1 MESNNEGKED
11 ALPVPPDLKDAKN
24 SPKRAGKDVANFLFQ
39 TERGLSFLEESNPTI
54 NSIPSVD
61 ETTQNDISSP
71 ISSNKENHGSSTSVK
86 SPSNNNKKKR
96 TPWLTL
102 SPSSRR
108 KTKQAPAIPQESA
121 PPPPP
126 TKRKQPREVIEII
139 TVAEGIEAVKMA
151 EQRDFSRTFSFE
163 VMEDLSEGDA
173 TPTTNNNSS
182 NSRLQT
188 TTEEEGV
195 EVERRNP
202 FEDPELIQKY
212 QHTSTT
218 TTQEEEHNNSDKPKW
233 WKKAPQ
239 IVLSPF
245 RKNNKKKT
253 DETTR
258 GTPAEEEDAPTTN
271 HFVLESAPEPK
282 HIVEEEEEEEE
293 AKEEIQQEVRVEEM
307 FPFHHQTDNDTTIPQ
322 KAMVMMM
329 DDSDTEYH
337 ATTTQTTAN
346 SPSTTTTQKQWIAS
360 VALSSIL
367 VCLLT
372 LRYIPTFDTL
382 CGPVMHGT
390 TLDLTNLHVQS
401 EQQQS
406 LLQAPWWG
414 GNEQVFSL
422 VCGVQ
427 RPRIQLEWKPH
438 TQKTGRLVLTDL
450 DDAKKTNVLLDKKNL
465 VSVEIGLSGGTSSS
479 SSSSSSKPII
489 TAIDKG
495 GKSHVLP
502 APW

>member
-54 NSIPSVD
+54 PPSVD
-61 ETTQNDISSP
+61 ETTQNEISSP

-121 PPPPP
+121 PPP

-163 VMEDLSEGDA
+163 NVVEDLSEGDA
-173 TPTTNNNSS
+173 TPTTNNNNSS

-188 TTEEEGV
+188 TTEEEEGV

-218 TTQEEEHNNSDKPKW
+218 TKEEEEEHNNSDKPKW

-245 RKNNKKKT
+245 RKNKKKT

-258 GTPAEEEDAPTTN
+258 STPAEEEEDAPTTN

-282 HIVEEEEEEEE
+282 HIIEEEEEEEE
-293 AKEEIQQEVRVEEM
+293 AKEEIQQEIRVEEM
-307 FPFHHQTDNDTTIPQ
+307 FPFHHQTDNDPTIPQ

-329 DDSDTEYH
+329 DDSDTDYH

-346 SPSTTTTQKQWIAS
+346 SPTTTTTQKQWIAS

-390 TLDLTNLHVQS
+390 TLDLSNLQQS
-401 EQQQS
+401 EQEQS
-406 LLQAPWWG
+406 LLQAPWWWAG
-414 GNEQVFSL
+414 GNEPVFSL
-422 VCGVQ
+422 VCGAQ

-438 TQKTGRLVLTDL
+438 TPKTGRLVLTDL
-450 DDAKKTNVLLDKKNL
+450 DDAKKTHVLLDKKNL
-465 VSVEIGLSGGTSSS
+465 VSVEIGLSGGTS